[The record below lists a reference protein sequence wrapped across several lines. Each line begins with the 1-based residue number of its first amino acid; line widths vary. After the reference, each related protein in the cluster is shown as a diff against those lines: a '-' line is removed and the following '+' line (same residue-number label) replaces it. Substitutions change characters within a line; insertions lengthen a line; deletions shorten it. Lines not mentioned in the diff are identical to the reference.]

1 MNWLPYNGFKLMNSL
16 NSQNEDINAIG
27 IHGKEYLIFDH
38 MTTDA
43 EAESIYL
50 SLTDSHAQQ
59 KIS

>member
-1 MNWLPYNGFKLMNSL
+1 MNWLPYNGFNLMKNL

-27 IHGKEYLIFDH
+27 IHGKEYLIYDH
-38 MTTDA
+38 MTSDA

-59 KIS
+59 KTS